1 MTEPAAA
8 LDRADAEKRMLMRII
23 EIVSSGTDLEHVL
36 NATIGLVLEAIS
48 ADACFVHLL
57 KEGEDRLTL
66 RAASEPYGDAVGE
79 VVLHLGE
86 GVAGWV
92 AEHRESVV
100 IVSDKWSDPRYKY
113 IPELGGDRYTSLVSV
128 PLISPAERLIGVVNI
143 HTEQQRIFT
152 SDEISFLE
160 HVCSL
165 VSAAIEHAELFE
177 SLAVKEQQ
185 LQGFVARTVQAQ
197 EDERR
202 RVATEIHD
210 GVTQQLISIWYRLN
224 ACERSMPVDP
234 AAARAEL
241 DAAKDLV
248 DEALDEARAAIY
260 DLRPATLDDLGLVP
274 ALQALASRL
283 FGAEAS
289 VAIDTD
295 IHEGMPSHLETAL
308 YRIAQESLNNT
319 RKHAC
324 AKNVTVAIRR
334 SPDGIFMEIQDD
346 GSGFDL
352 DVYRSAR
359 PQTSFG
365 LSGMAERVDLLGGR
379 LDVRSRPSEGTI
391 VEVHVPID
399 NVRESDDV

>member
-1 MTEPAAA
+1 
-8 LDRADAEKRMLMRII
+8 MLMRII
-23 EIVSSGTDLEHVL
+23 EVVSSGTDLEHVL
-36 NATIGLVLEAIS
+36 NATIGLVLEAIG

-57 KEGEDRLTL
+57 KEGEDRLVL
-66 RAASEPYGDAVGE
+66 RAASEPYVNAVGH
-79 VVLHLGE
+79 VTLQLGE

-100 IVSDKWSDPRYKY
+100 IVNDKWSDPRYKY

-128 PLISPAERLIGVVNI
+128 PLISPAESLIGVVNV
-143 HTEQQRIFT
+143 HTEVQRVFT
-152 SDEISFLE
+152 PDEISFLE

-165 VSAAIEHAELFE
+165 VSAAIEHAGLFE
-177 SLAVKEQQ
+177 SLAIKERQ

-210 GVTQQLISIWYRLN
+210 GVTQHLISIWYRLN
-224 ACERSMPVDP
+224 ACERSMPEGSV
-234 AAARAEL
+234 AARTEL
-241 DAAKDLV
+241 DAAKELV

-274 ALQALASRL
+274 ALQALASRI
-283 FGAEAS
+283 FDAEVS

-295 IHEGMPSHLETAL
+295 ILEGLPSHLETAL
-308 YRIAQESLNNT
+308 YRIAQESLNNI

-324 AKNVTVAIRR
+324 AKNVTVAIHR
-334 SPDGIFMEIQDD
+334 SAGEVFVEIQDD
-346 GSGFDL
+346 GTGFDL
-352 DVYRSAR
+352 DAYRAAR
-359 PQTSFG
+359 PETSFG

-379 LDVRSRPSEGTI
+379 LDVRSRPSEGTTI
-391 VEVHVPID
+391 EIHVPIET
-399 NVRESDDV
+399 VEGSDAG

>member
-1 MTEPAAA
+1 MTRSDPVEA

-23 EIVSSGTDLEHVL
+23 EVVSSSTDLEHVL
-36 NATIGLVLEAIS
+36 NATIGLVLEAID

-57 KEGEDRLTL
+57 KEGEERLTL
-66 RAASEPYGDAVGE
+66 RAASEPYGGAVGN
-79 VVLHLGE
+79 VTLHLGE

-113 IPELGGDRYTSLVSV
+113 IPELGGDRYTSLASV
-128 PLISPAERLIGVVNI
+128 PLISPAERLIGVVNV
-143 HTEQQRIFT
+143 HTEHQRVFT
-152 SDEISFLE
+152 GDEISFLE

-177 SLAVKEQQ
+177 SLAVKERQ

-224 ACERSMPVDP
+224 ACERSMPEDS

-241 DAAKDLV
+241 DAAKELV

-283 FGAEAS
+283 FDSDVS

-295 IHEGMPSHLETAL
+295 IREGLPSHLETAL
-308 YRIAQESLNNT
+308 YRIAQESLNNI
-319 RKHAC
+319 RKHAS
-324 AKNVTVAIRR
+324 ASNVTVAIRH
-334 SPDGIFMEIQDD
+334 SPSGVFMEIQDD

-352 DVYRSAR
+352 EAYRAAR
-359 PQTSFG
+359 PETSFG
-365 LSGMAERVDLLGGR
+365 LTGMAERVDLLGGH
-379 LDVRSRPSEGTI
+379 LQVHSRPSEGTI
-391 VEVHVPID
+391 VEIHVPMED
-399 NVRESDDV
+399 SGAV